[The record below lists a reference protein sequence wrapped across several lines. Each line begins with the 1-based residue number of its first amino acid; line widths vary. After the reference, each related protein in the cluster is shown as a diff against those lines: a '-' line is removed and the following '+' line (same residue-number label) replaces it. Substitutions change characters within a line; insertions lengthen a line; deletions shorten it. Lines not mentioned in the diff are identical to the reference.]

1 MSKTEAE
8 LWHEVLSGS
17 AAAWSEL
24 VGRYQPLVYA
34 VATRFGLSAADAADC
49 FQQTWVALFEN
60 RKRLKDPSRLS
71 AWLVTTAKR
80 EALRL
85 RHEADRTRGET
96 STGEAVDANPLP
108 DQELELLQRQAQLGV
123 AIRELEPRC
132 RRLVDLF
139 FFAPKKYSYDEIAS
153 DLGMTSNSLGAYR
166 RRCLQRLQR
175 ILARNG
181 FLEARNGT
189 PGTL

>member
-1 MSKTEAE
+1 MSKTEVE

-17 AAAWSEL
+17 AAAWREL

-34 VATRFGLSAADAADC
+34 VATRAGLSVADAADC
-49 FQQTWVALFEN
+49 FQQTWVALFEQ
-60 RKRLKDPSRLS
+60 RERLRNPSRLS

-85 RHEADRTRGET
+85 RREADRTRGDMT
-96 STGEAVDANPLP
+96 TGEPVDSNPLP
-108 DQELELLQRQAQLGV
+108 DEELDLLQRQAHLEV

-139 FFAPKKYSYDEIAS
+139 FFAPKKHSYDEIAS
-153 DLGMTSNSLGAYR
+153 ALEMTSNSLGPYR

-175 ILARNG
+175 ILRRNG
-181 FLEARNGT
+181 FL
-189 PGTL
+189 